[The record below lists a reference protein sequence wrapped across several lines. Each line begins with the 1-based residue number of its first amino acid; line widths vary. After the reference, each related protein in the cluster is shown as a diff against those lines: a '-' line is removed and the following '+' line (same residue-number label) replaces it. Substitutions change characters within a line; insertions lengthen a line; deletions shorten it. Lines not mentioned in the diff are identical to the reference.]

1 MLDVLLQS
9 AQNELGCLMTSK
21 APTFKALVLEEID
34 GKTTSSIQHLEPSSL
49 PEGDVLVR
57 VSHSS
62 LNYKDGL
69 AITGIGKIIRTFP
82 MVPGIDFAG
91 VVETSS
97 SEEYKVG
104 DQVLL
109 TGWGVGE
116 RHWGGMAQLARVK
129 SDWLVPLPAGL
140 SAAQAMGIGTAG
152 LTAML
157 CVIAL
162 ERAGLEQGR
171 PMNEVVVTGAAG
183 GVGSVAVM
191 LLAKLGYQVTASTGR
206 ESTHDF
212 LREIGATDILER
224 DVLATVGKPLEA
236 ERFSGAVDAV
246 GGTTLAG
253 LLTRMK
259 YDSSV
264 AACGLAG
271 GSGLS
276 TTVLPFILR
285 GVNLLGID
293 SVMIPLQRRVEAWNR
308 LAQDLPL
315 MHLEEAMQTVTLEEV
330 PRLAQEILAGQVRGR
345 IVVDLS
351 K

>member
-1 MLDVLLQS
+1 M
-9 AQNELGCLMTSK
+9 
-21 APTFKALVLEEID
+21 TFKAATFRALVLEDID
-34 GKTTSSIQHLEPSSL
+34 GKTNSSIQHLESASL
-49 PEGDVLVR
+49 PASSPDTDVLVR

-69 AITGIGKIIRTFP
+69 AITGTGKIIRKFP

-91 VVETSS
+91 VVETSGS
-97 SEEYKVG
+97 DAYKVG
-104 DQVLL
+104 DQVVL

-116 RHWGGMAQLARVK
+116 RHWGGMAELARVK
-129 SDWLVPLPAGL
+129 AEWLVPLPKGL

-157 CVIAL
+157 CVMAL
-162 ERAGLEQGR
+162 ERAGLEPAGLEQG
-171 PMNEVVVTGAAG
+171 EVVVTGAAG

-191 LLAKLGYQVTASTGR
+191 LLAKLGYGVTASTGR
-206 ESTHDF
+206 ASTHDF
-212 LREIGATDILER
+212 LRELGASNILER
-224 DVLATVGKPLEA
+224 DVLATPGKPLEA
-236 ERFSGAVDAV
+236 ERFSGAVDTV

-259 YDSSV
+259 YDSSI

-293 SVMIPLQRRVEAWNR
+293 SVMISLQRRVEAWNR

-315 MHLEEAMQTVTLEEV
+315 DHLERAMQTVSLEAV
-330 PRLAQEILAGQVRGR
+330 PRLAQEIIAGQVRGR
-345 IVVDLS
+345 VVVDLAQ
-351 K
+351 

>member
-1 MLDVLLQS
+1 
-9 AQNELGCLMTSK
+9 MT
-21 APTFKALVLEEID
+21 TFMALVLEESE
-34 GKTTSSIQHLEPSSL
+34 GKTNSSIQHLEPSSL
-49 PEGDVLVR
+49 PDGDVLVR

-69 AITGIGKIIRTFP
+69 AITGTGKIIRKFP

-97 SEEYKVG
+97 SDSYKVG
-104 DQVLL
+104 DQVVL

-129 SDWLVPLPAGL
+129 SDWLVPLPKGL

-162 ERAGLEQGR
+162 ERAGLERAGLEKG
-171 PMNEVVVTGAAG
+171 EVVVTGAAG

-191 LLAKLGYQVTASTGR
+191 LLAKLGYHVTASTGR

-236 ERFSGAVDAV
+236 ERFAGAVDTV

-285 GVNLLGID
+285 GVNLLGVD
-293 SVMIPLQRRVEAWNR
+293 SVMISYEKRLEAWNR

-315 MHLEEAMQTVTLEEV
+315 THLERAIQTVTLEEV
-330 PRLAQEILAGQVRGR
+330 PQLAQEILAGQVRGR
-345 IVVDLS
+345 IVVDLAR
-351 K
+351 

>member
-1 MLDVLLQS
+1 
-9 AQNELGCLMTSK
+9 MT
-21 APTFKALVLEEID
+21 TFKALVLDEID
-34 GKTTSSIQHLEPSSL
+34 GKTNSSIQHLEPASL
-49 PEGDVLVR
+49 PASLPGGDVLVR
-57 VSHSS
+57 VSYSS

-69 AITGIGKIIRTFP
+69 AITGTGKIIRKFP

-97 SEEYKVG
+97 SDRYKPG
-104 DQVLL
+104 DQVVL

-129 SDWLVPLPAGL
+129 SDWLVPLPKGL

-162 ERAGLEQGR
+162 ERAGLEKG
-171 PMNEVVVTGAAG
+171 EVVVTGAAG

-191 LLAKLGYQVTASTGR
+191 LLAKLGYAVTASTGR
-206 ESTHDF
+206 ASTHDF
-212 LREIGATDILER
+212 LRELGATDFLER
-224 DVLATVGKPLEA
+224 DVLATPGKPLEA
-236 ERFSGAVDAV
+236 ERFAGAVDTV

-285 GVNLLGID
+285 GVNLLGVD
-293 SVMIPLQRRVEAWNR
+293 SVMISYERRVEAWNR

-315 MHLEEAMQTVTLEEV
+315 TLLERAMQTVTLEDV
-330 PRLAQEILAGQVRGR
+330 PQLAQEILAGQVRGR
-345 IVVDLS
+345 VVVDLS